1 MDDAHFLSRPDLKPG
16 EGFHAVGT
24 RGRERARHGCER
36 PALHPRVGH
45 VPGERRRHGAQHLR
59 LQESRYLLDAIASRG
74 HQGVIRFYLDYP
86 GRTTGM
92 PRYLLDAG
100 TDTIRQYD
108 LHGNNKISF
117 SPNYDEPGV
126 QEMMLRFV
134 ATLGEK

>member
-1 MDDAHFLSRPDLKPG
+1 MQWTPEDGSAPG
-16 EGFHAVGT
+16 TVANALPYTLEWATFPVNAVVT
-24 RGRERARHGCER
+24 GRNTYDFKKVDT
-36 PALHPRVGH
+36 LH
-45 VPGERRRHGAQHLR
+45 
-59 LQESRYLLDAIASRG
+59 DAIASRG